1 MNHIIIRMYKV
12 KEDFHH
18 MQVHI
23 LSMQAVLTIND
34 QDQDQDQD
42 SASGLN
48 VSRLVGVGI
57 LPQPSS
63 YKRLTRLY
71 LERRAIQL
79 GCNAGMAIRLPLPL
93 GGKVLARCPGTRLYT
108 SLKTNFVNE
117 V

>member
-1 MNHIIIRMYKV
+1 MDESQDDKADVISCCITGLS
-12 KEDFHH
+12 H
-18 MQVHI
+18 MPWLI
-23 LSMQAVLTIND
+23 TAWDLCDNDNDAASNPCVLW
-34 QDQDQDQD
+34 
-42 SASGLN
+42 
-48 VSRLVGVGI
+48 LVGMGI